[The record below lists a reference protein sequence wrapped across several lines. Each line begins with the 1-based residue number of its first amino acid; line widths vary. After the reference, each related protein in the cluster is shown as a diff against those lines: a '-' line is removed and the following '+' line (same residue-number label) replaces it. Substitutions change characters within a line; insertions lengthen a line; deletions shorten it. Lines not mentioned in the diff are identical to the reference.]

1 MNIEEI
7 NSLQVG
13 DLIAFEEYDKFDPK
27 FHIGIRQDEH
37 GNELS
42 FDCGLVEEITPYE
55 IIIVWFSGCE
65 DDSCAIREAHWE
77 DCRKL
82 Q

>member
-13 DLIAFEEYDKFDPK
+13 DLIAFEEYDEFDPK
-27 FHIGIRQDEH
+27 FHTGISQDEH

-42 FDCGLVEEITPYE
+42 FDCGLIEEITPYE
-55 IIIVWFSGCE
+55 IIIFWFSGCE
-65 DDSCAIREAHWE
+65 DDTFAIREAHWE